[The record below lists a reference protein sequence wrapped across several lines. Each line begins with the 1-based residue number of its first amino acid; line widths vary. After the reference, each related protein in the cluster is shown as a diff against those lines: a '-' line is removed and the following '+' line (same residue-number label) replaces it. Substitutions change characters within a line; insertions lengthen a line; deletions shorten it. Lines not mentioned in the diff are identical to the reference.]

1 MQQVASSVLTWNP
14 AVYWAIAGG
23 ILLSL
28 ELLLPG
34 VFFMWVGLAAVGVA
48 VVVAVVTLSA
58 ESQWLLFAVL
68 SVVAALIGWR
78 WYQRNAAGSPGPLP
92 EPGAVYVGQSAVVI
106 EPLADGHTRVRLHDS
121 VWLAE
126 GAGLAIGA
134 TVRVTGQRGSVLLV
148 TSE

>member
-1 MQQVASSVLTWNP
+1 MGQGTVSVLTWHP

-23 ILLSL
+23 VLLSL

-34 VFFMWVGLAAVGVA
+34 VFLMWLGLAATGVA
-48 VVVAVVTLSA
+48 IIVAAVALSA
-58 ESQWLLFAVL
+58 ESQWLLFAGL
-68 SVVAALIGWR
+68 SVLAALIGWR

-92 EPGAVYVGQSAVVI
+92 EPGAVYVGQSAVVV

-121 VWLAE
+121 LWLAE
-126 GAGLAIGA
+126 GAGLTIGA

-148 TSE
+148 RSD